1 MIRVLI
7 VEEVRAICEVIATVL
22 RSEPDIEVTGC
33 ATNFDEA
40 VGCLGNCDVVLVNTA
55 MSTDASV
62 RLIRALRKLGPRVKV
77 VVMGLARTQ
86 HAILQCIEAGVA
98 GYVLKDSSLD
108 NLLKSIRAANNNEAL
123 VSPPLA
129 AALMSY
135 VAELVGFDPT
145 AETELCA
152 PQSLTR
158 REREVL
164 TLIQQGL
171 TNQEIAESLVIEL
184 GTVKNHVHNILRKL
198 NVNSRRDAVHVSR
211 LAGLWSLTDVK
222 ARPRPVTPPRHPVPS
237 RPIPEL
243 AGERAL
249 YGSSIGAS
257 T

>member
-7 VEEVRAICEVIATVL
+7 VEEVRAIAEVVATVL
-22 RSEPDIEVTGC
+22 RAEADIEVVGC
-33 ATNFDEA
+33 AAMLDEVIPQVA
-40 VGCLGNCDVVLVNTA
+40 ACNVVLVNAPLHTE
-55 MSTDASV
+55 ASA
-62 RLIRALRKLGPRVKV
+62 RLIRTVRKLAPRVKV
-77 VVMGLARTQ
+77 VVMGLARSQ

-98 GYVLKDSSLD
+98 GYVLKDSPFSD
-108 NLLKSIRAANNNEAL
+108 LLKNIRAAHNNEAL
-123 VSPPLA
+123 VSPPIA

-135 VAELVGFDPT
+135 VAELVGFEPGSHQDL
-145 AETELCA
+145 AA

-164 TLIQQGL
+164 TLVQQGL

-211 LAGLWSLTDVK
+211 LAGLWSLAE
-222 ARPRPVTPPRHPVPS
+222 ARPKPIGNGNGKVPS
-237 RPIPEL
+237 ARPP
-243 AGERAL
+243 ERARF
-249 YGSSIGAS
+249 SSTVGAS

>member
-7 VEEVRAICEVIATVL
+7 VEEVRAICEIIATVL
-22 RSEPDIEVTGC
+22 RAEPDVEIAGC
-33 ATNFDEA
+33 ATQLEEA
-40 VGCLGNCDVVLVNTA
+40 VTYLGDCDVVLVNTGLNNE
-55 MSTDASV
+55 ASA
-62 RLIRALRKLGPRVKV
+62 RMIRTLRKLAPRVKI
-77 VVMGLARTQ
+77 VVMGLARSQ

-98 GYVLKDSSLD
+98 GYVLKDSSFEE
-108 NLLKSIRAANNNEAL
+108 LLKNIRAAYNNEAL
-123 VSPPLA
+123 VSPPIA

-135 VAELVGFDPT
+135 VAELVGFDP
-145 AETELCA
+145 AGEQDLCA

-164 TLIQQGL
+164 NLVQQGL

-211 LAGLWSLTDVK
+211 LAGLWGMGEVK
-222 ARPRPVTPPRHPVPS
+222 AKTGHRGSERKAERPLYSPS
-237 RPIPEL
+237 L
-243 AGERAL
+243 
-249 YGSSIGAS
+249 GAS

>member
-7 VEEVRAICEVIATVL
+7 VEEVRAIGEIVATVL
-22 RSEPDIEVTGC
+22 RSESDLEVAGC
-33 ATNFDEA
+33 AATLDEA
-40 VGCLGNCDVVLVNTA
+40 IAHVPNSDVVLVNTP
-55 MSTDASV
+55 MQSEASA
-62 RLIRALRKLGPRVKV
+62 RLIRTIRKLAPRVKI
-77 VVMGLARTQ
+77 VVMGLSRSQ

-98 GYVLKDSSLD
+98 GYVLKDSPLSD
-108 NLLKSIRAANNNEAL
+108 LLKNIRAAHNNEAL
-123 VSPPLA
+123 VSPPIA

-135 VAELVGFDPT
+135 VAELVGFDP
-145 AETELCA
+145 ASHQDLSA

-164 TLIQQGL
+164 TLVQQGL

-211 LAGLWSLTDVK
+211 LAGLWSLSEAK
-222 ARPRPVTPPRHPVPS
+222 PKPANGHRP
-237 RPIPEL
+237 
-243 AGERAL
+243 GERAL
-249 YGSSIGAS
+249 FSSSVGAS

>member
-22 RSEPDIEVTGC
+22 RAEADIEVAGC
-33 ATNFDEA
+33 ATNIDEA
-40 VGCLGNCDVVLVNTA
+40 VACLPVTDVVLVNT
-55 MSTDASV
+55 TLHNDASA
-62 RLIRALRKLGPRVKV
+62 RLIRTLRKLAPKVKI
-77 VVMGLARTQ
+77 VVMGLARSQ
-86 HAILQCIEAGVA
+86 HAILQCIEAGVS
-98 GYVLKDSSLD
+98 GYVLKDSSLEE
-108 NLLKSIRAANNNEAL
+108 LLKNVRAAYNNEAL
-123 VSPPLA
+123 VSPPIA

-135 VAELVGFDPT
+135 VAELVGFDP
-145 AETELCA
+145 ANEGDLCA

-164 TLIQQGL
+164 NLVQQGL

-211 LAGLWSLTDVK
+211 LAGLWGLTEVK
-222 ARPRPVTPPRHPVPS
+222 AKTVRRKPERP
-237 RPIPEL
+237 
-243 AGERAL
+243 L
-249 YGSSIGAS
+249 YSQSLGAS